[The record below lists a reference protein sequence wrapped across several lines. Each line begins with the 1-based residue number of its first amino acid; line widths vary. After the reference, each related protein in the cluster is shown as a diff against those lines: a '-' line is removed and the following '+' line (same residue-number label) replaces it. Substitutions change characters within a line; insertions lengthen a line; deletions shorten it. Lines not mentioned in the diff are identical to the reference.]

1 MSDLIK
7 DIQKLETTVQE
18 NKTELTKLE
27 ERRKILKE
35 ERDKLLVELKEQD
48 IEEDDL
54 QDKINDLET
63 ELKQKIEEIQNEI
76 G

>member
-35 ERDKLLVELKEQD
+35 KRDKLLVELKEQD

-76 G
+76 R

>member
-63 ELKQKIEEIQNEI
+63 EFKKSN
-76 G
+76 